1 MGMIGVIAAIMFD
14 YPNNKLKLKV
24 NGINFNYKV
33 NKLIYNLIK
42 QLNS

>member
-1 MGMIGVIAAIMFD
+1 MWMIEVIMAVKID

-24 NGINFNYKV
+24 NEINFNYKV

>member
-1 MGMIGVIAAIMFD
+1 MIGVIMATEID

-24 NGINFNYKV
+24 NEINFNYKV